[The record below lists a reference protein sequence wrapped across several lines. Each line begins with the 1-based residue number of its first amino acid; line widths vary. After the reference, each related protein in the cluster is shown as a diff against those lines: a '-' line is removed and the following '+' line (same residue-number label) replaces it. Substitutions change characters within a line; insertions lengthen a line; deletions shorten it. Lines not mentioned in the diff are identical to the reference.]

1 MCRMPRPGGRKGC
14 LALMHH
20 ASSDAHTAS
29 IIKIAEA
36 SVHFVLIFHQ
46 CLSELCDRRVKIRV
60 IWHDPALAHFSDN
73 LSVRLVLQMCQIDYR
88 TSGYFDYCCALRCV
102 YRWAETV

>member
-1 MCRMPRPGGRKGC
+1 MCRMPRPGGGKGC
-14 LALMHH
+14 LALTHH
-20 ASSDAHTAS
+20 ASSDAHTAR